1 MSEKAE
7 WFKKGQ
13 ESVLRRNKSGC
24 CCIINDDDE
33 IVSVC
38 GAHQD
43 WLERHLTS
51 AMYSDG
57 IRKKVAECL
66 AKMEGHVKNRN
77 YGRALEMRGAV
88 VTLQEVLDEIESTSQ
103 SNTLVDGD
111 KLCDFCGLCDFQKQ
125 KRKKNS
131 G

>member
-13 ESVLRRNKSGC
+13 ESVLRHNKSGC

-38 GAHQD
+38 GAHRD

-51 AMYSDG
+51 VIAMHTDN
-57 IRKKVAECL
+57 IRKKITECL
-66 AKMEGHVKNRN
+66 TKMEGHGKNRN
-77 YGRALEMRGAV
+77 YGRALEMRGAAIA
-88 VTLQEVLDEIESTSQ
+88 LNEVLVEIES
-103 SNTLVDGD
+103 
-111 KLCDFCGLCDFQKQ
+111 KICRF
-125 KRKKNS
+125 
-131 G
+131 